1 MLKLLLKKQ
10 LLEIF
15 RSYYYD
21 AKKNKARSKAATIAY
36 IAMFAVLMVVVL
48 GGIFTL
54 LSVKRCAPMAQ
65 AGMGWLYFALM
76 GLLAVFLGVFG
87 SVFNTYASL
96 YKAKDNDLLL
106 SMPVPAGYL
115 LLVRLTG
122 VYFMSVLYSMVVYI
136 PGLIVYFSTARRTPA
151 VIICGIL
158 FGVLLT
164 LIVLILSCLLGWGVA
179 RISSKLKNK
188 SAVMVVASLA
198 FLGLYYFIYFK
209 ASQMLETLLG
219 NILVAGD
226 AVKNKAYVLYQF
238 GLGAAGEAVPM
249 AVTTL
254 VVLVALA
261 AVVFV
266 MKRSFV
272 QIATQAEQVTKKVYK
287 EKIVAKR
294 SLRRTLLWKE
304 CKHFTSSATY
314 MLNCAM
320 GTLMLPVAGVAV
332 IVKAPLLL
340 QLQKEIFGEYVGT
353 LVLMLIG
360 AIALMTSMNDI
371 TAPAISLEGKN
382 IWLSQSLPVKPW
394 QVLRSKLELH
404 MWLTGVPAV
413 FCSICV
419 VCVLPVT
426 LMQGI
431 WLVLWPLLYV
441 LFGALLGL
449 MVNLKRPNLKW
460 TNETAA
466 VKQNFGVVAVIFG
479 NWIVLGVLAAG
490 YLNLPFTAEEYMT
503 VSFAVLLA
511 VCAGML
517 HWVRIKGSRIF
528 ASL

>member
-1 MLKLLLKKQ
+1 MLKALMKKQ
-10 LLEIF
+10 LMELNQSLFVNMKSGE
-15 RSYYYD
+15 RKPR
-21 AKKNKARSKAATIAY
+21 AKVILSIT
-36 IAMFAVLMVVVL
+36 MFAVLMIVVI
-48 GGIFTL
+48 GGIFWQ
-54 LSVKRCAPMAQ
+54 MAESMSPLIK
-65 AGMGWLYFALM
+65 AGAGWLYMLIMAAVSVAL
-76 GLLAVFLGVFG
+76 GTFG

-136 PGLIVYFSTARRTPA
+136 PGLIVYFSTAQRTPA

-158 FGVLLT
+158 FGILLT

-294 SLRRTLLWKE
+294 SLRRALLWKE

-320 GTLMLPVAGVAV
+320 GTLMLPVAGVAA

-426 LMQGI
+426 LRQGI

>member
-1 MLKLLLKKQ
+1 
-10 LLEIF
+10 
-15 RSYYYD
+15 
-21 AKKNKARSKAATIAY
+21 
-36 IAMFAVLMVVVL
+36 
-48 GGIFTL
+48 
-54 LSVKRCAPMAQ
+54 
-65 AGMGWLYFALM
+65 
-76 GLLAVFLGVFG
+76 
-87 SVFNTYASL
+87 
-96 YKAKDNDLLL
+96 
-106 SMPVPAGYL
+106 
-115 LLVRLTG
+115 
-122 VYFMSVLYSMVVYI
+122 
-136 PGLIVYFSTARRTPA
+136 
-151 VIICGIL
+151 
-158 FGVLLT
+158 
-164 LIVLILSCLLGWGVA
+164 
-179 RISSKLKNK
+179 
-188 SAVMVVASLA
+188 
-198 FLGLYYFIYFK
+198 
-209 ASQMLETLLG
+209 MLETLLG

-294 SLRRTLLWKE
+294 SLRRALLWKE

-320 GTLMLPVAGVAV
+320 GTLMLPVAGVAA